1 MITDLYDLLEAVSGP
16 DTFLELVRAL
26 VADRED
32 AAEAEAAN
40 PSSPYGRDAGGWEN
54 VQIGSFL
61 ESAVAWA
68 EASDFGTKQG
78 VPKDNPWRQFATFL
92 YCGKIYE

>member
-1 MITDLYDLLEAVSGP
+1 MNTDPHDLLEAVSGP
-16 DTFLELVRAL
+16 DTFLEFVRAL

-40 PSSPYGRDAGGWEN
+40 PSSPYGPDEGGWEN
-54 VQIGSFL
+54 VQIESFL
-61 ESAVAWA
+61 KSAVAWA
-68 EASDFGTKQG
+68 EASHFGTKQG